1 MAEAGLR
8 TRGNGF
14 FITGTDTGVGKT
26 LICCALLHGFAAL
39 DKSVI
44 GMKPVAAGAVRDA
57 RGLINDDVALLRA
70 ASNVEAPLA
79 LVNSYCFEP
88 PIAPHLAAE
97 QAGAVIELQL
107 ILDAYRNLSSAADIV
122 IVEGVGGFCVP
133 LNSDEDS
140 ADLAQR
146 LGLPV
151 ILVVG
156 LRLGC
161 LNHALLTAQSIRA
174 RGLTLAG
181 WIANRIDPA
190 MVAAERN
197 VAALAE
203 RLPAPL
209 LADIGFTAMPDP
221 ERVARLIAWSKLG
234 DPEPEGARDRGR
246 RLP

>member
-1 MAEAGLR
+1 MSGD
-8 TRGNGF
+8 GY

-39 DKSVI
+39 GKSVI
-44 GMKPVAAGAVRDA
+44 GMKPVAAGAVHGPA
-57 RGLINDDVALLRA
+57 GLVNDDVALLRA
-70 ASNVEAPLA
+70 ASNVDAPLA
-79 LVNSYCFEP
+79 LVNPYCFEP

-97 QAGAVIELQL
+97 QAGVVIDLTIIAAAFERLAAV
-107 ILDAYRNLSSAADIV
+107 ADIV

-133 LNSDEDS
+133 LNFGEDS

-161 LNHALLTAQSIRA
+161 LNHALLTAHSIRA
-174 RGLTLAG
+174 QGLTLAG
-181 WIANRIDPA
+181 WIANRVDPA
-190 MVAAERN
+190 MAAAERN

-203 RLPAPL
+203 RLAAPL
-209 LADIGFTAMPDP
+209 LGGVEFMAAPSP
-221 ERVARLIAWSKLG
+221 EQIAGRLAWS
-234 DPEPEGARDRGR
+234 
-246 RLP
+246 RLAKMA